1 MDQRWTQIRKLFREA
16 LELEPAQWEA
26 FLEAKCPDAKMREK
40 VLAML
45 SAYDDEDTF
54 LERPAAGVGPAARDT
69 TTGLVGTRVGP
80 YEIRRSIA
88 RGGMGVVFEALDT
101 KLDKVVAL
109 KMMSPALVQDPT
121 FRGRFEQEAK
131 TLARL
136 EDPHFVRVNALIDDG
151 PNTFIVMEYVDGITL
166 AQHIRNK
173 GPLAGKDTI
182 AVGLQ
187 LLQALSKA
195 HRQGIVHRDLKPSN
209 IMLTKNYEGRLLVK
223 VLDFGIAKNLQPDG
237 SQTRTIG
244 AVGTL
249 FYMSPEQARGLR
261 SIDYRTDLYSLGVTL
276 YEAVSGELPF
286 DVGMDEYTVRRQI
299 VEGHVIPVEKRK
311 PDTAPALARVI
322 AKALSTDP
330 EDRYA
335 NAEAMREGLVEALEE
350 MRAQQ
355 ALPPKPPPRPTVA
368 SGAKKPFSL
377 LAGAGG
383 VVLVVA
389 ALLFVYNTF
398 LTAPGTPTGQS
409 LAVTE
414 AESLQVQATASM
426 DSAGNAPERPV
437 IDQIRVPA
445 SGDTAT
451 SVLTENLPAPQEAA
465 PETPTGADEPAQD
478 DPAGG
483 EAQANPVSPEQQH
496 LQDDGE
502 GGAAGE
508 GEAGQEAPALDAP
521 GRDSTQQ
528 PLSSPVQT
536 GMLSVM
542 MSPSGSVF
550 VDEELMAR
558 DILVYTD
565 TLEAGG
571 RRIRVEHPALG
582 RWVCTV
588 PIVADEKREQLID
601 FEASVAVIVAAE
613 DADTKRPILDEP
625 VFVEGQQTLQTTPGR
640 IMLPAGLRQISLQ
653 MDNYEQVD
661 IAIDSNGCFQKV
673 GSLVNIDPQ
682 SMRGGS
688 PPRVLVRMRKSQ

>member
-26 FLEAKCPDAKMREK
+26 YLESKRPDAGIREK

-45 SAYDDEDTF
+45 AAYDDDDTF
-54 LERPAAGVGPAARDT
+54 LERPAAGVGPGARDT

-88 RGGMGVVFEALDT
+88 QGGMGVVFEALDT

-109 KMMSPALVQDPT
+109 KMMSPALVQDPA
-121 FRGRFEQEAK
+121 FRGRFEQEAR

-136 EDPHFVRVNALIDDG
+136 EDPHFVRVNALVDDG
-151 PNTFIVMEYVDGITL
+151 PNTFIVMEYVEGVTL

-173 GPLAGKDTI
+173 GPLAGKDAI

-286 DVGMDEYTVRRQI
+286 DVGVDEYTVRRQI
-299 VEGHVIPVEKRK
+299 VEGQVIPIEKRT

-322 AKALSTDP
+322 AKALSTNP

-335 NAEAMREGLVEALEE
+335 DAETMRKALVAVLDEIRTPAT
-350 MRAQQ
+350 
-355 ALPPKPPPRPTVA
+355 PPLQPAEQSR
-368 SGAKKPFSL
+368 AKKPFSL

-383 VVLVVA
+383 VVLLFA
-389 ALLFVYNTF
+389 ALLFFYNTF
-398 LTAPGTPTGQS
+398 MSAPGTPAEQTLPVS
-409 LAVTE
+409 E
-414 AESLQVQATASM
+414 ADSLQAPSPVTM
-426 DSAGNAPERPV
+426 DSINT
-437 IDQIRVPA
+437 PA
-445 SGDTAT
+445 AQNTNEQPPAQAD
-451 SVLTENLPAPQEAA
+451 VEVQTEPLAASDEA
-465 PETPTGADEPAQD
+465 AQD

-483 EAQANPVSPEQQH
+483 EGQIEPVSSEEQQDQAN
-496 LQDDGE
+496 GE
-502 GGAAGE
+502 TPTGGE
-508 GEAGQEAPALDAP
+508 DNAGQELPAQEDLSRDTTQPAPA
-521 GRDSTQQ
+521 
-528 PLSSPVQT
+528 SPPSVLPPAQT

-542 MSPSGSVF
+542 MSPSGSVY
-550 VDEELMAR
+550 VDDVLMAR

-565 TLEAGG
+565 TLEAGS
-571 RRIRVEHPALG
+571 IPLRVEHPGLG
-582 RWVCTV
+582 RWVCTL
-588 PIVADEKREQLID
+588 PLIADEKREQLID

-613 DADTKRPILDEP
+613 DAETEQPILDQS
-625 VFVEGQQTLQTTPGR
+625 VFIDGEQTSQTTPGR
-640 IMLPAGLRQISLQ
+640 VLLPAGLHQISLQ
-653 MDNYEQVD
+653 MDGYEQVD
-661 IAIDSNGCFQKV
+661 VVIDSSGCFQKV
-673 GSLVNIDPQ
+673 GALVNVDPQ
-682 SMRGGS
+682 SMRGAS
-688 PPRVLVRMRKSQ
+688 PPRVLLRMQKLQ